1 MTDRWTEAQ
10 LRGQLYWVLSLE
22 YAGGTWYLSTDALEI
37 SSSITTSAQLVDVP
51 DVSEALEIWSVDA
64 PTMSVPLSF
73 LLPVDVPLLISQGH
87 ALDGAVGELAQWAE
101 GTSWDDRR
109 IIVKGRLVD
118 PSYGAEWEPITCS
131 LEEQV
136 QDDATNVP
144 PTPVYWRATFG
155 APLANFTTTSG
166 TLEDGELL
174 PFVYGRPGNGEGP
187 GSKCYAIGLDS
198 STLDVYY
205 CIAAH
210 AVDASTVDIT
220 DGTATATCT
229 VYHLEVPQLSEPLAY
244 VILPVASGVAPE
256 LANWVVWT
264 GRALQDET
272 GAVVRGAGDLL
283 SYLLRRS
290 TLRVDWGRM
299 EAMRQRLNMYQVGG
313 YVDEPCALGEYL
325 RDVVADV
332 VPFAFASGSGGLYPY
347 AWPIYPTAAEAI
359 AHLDSGVDPSIERA
373 SSITYEGADEVAN
386 YIQLRYGWNPLTEKY
401 TGNRRISGQVDVV
414 DSQMTAV
421 SYLAG
426 SHARYGRRRSTI
438 ESVIVHDRDTAD
450 MVLLAKAARYGNPSR
465 LVSYRVGPRWG
476 WLRRGDVVTLT
487 DDEVAASQQVAF
499 IESIQWDPAGDLS
512 VSLRYIEAVG

>member
-136 QDDATNVP
+136 QDDASTMP
-144 PTPVYWRATFG
+144 PAPVFWRNEYGST
-155 APLANFTTTSG
+155 LANFASTG
-166 TLEDGELL
+166 DTLESGAML
-174 PFVYGRPGNGEGP
+174 PFVYGLPGNGQGP
-187 GSKCYAIGLDS
+187 GSKCYAIGIDS
-198 STLDVYY
+198 STSEVYY
-205 CIAAH
+205 CIASHSVA
-210 AVDASTVDIT
+210 ATSVDIT
-220 DGTATATCT
+220 DGISTATCN
-229 VYHLEVPQLSEPLAY
+229 VFYLNVAGLSEPIAY
-244 VILPVASGVAPE
+244 VKVLASTSVTPQLENG
-256 LANWVVWT
+256 VVWP
-264 GRALQDET
+264 GYSLQDET

-283 SYLLRRS
+283 AYLLRRS

-386 YIQLRYGWNPLTEKY
+386 
-401 TGNRRISGQVDVV
+401 
-414 DSQMTAV
+414 
-421 SYLAG
+421 
-426 SHARYGRRRSTI
+426 
-438 ESVIVHDRDTAD
+438 
-450 MVLLAKAARYGNPSR
+450 
-465 LVSYRVGPRWG
+465 
-476 WLRRGDVVTLT
+476 
-487 DDEVAASQQVAF
+487 
-499 IESIQWDPAGDLS
+499 
-512 VSLRYIEAVG
+512 